1 MGKLVTENLVAESP
15 AELISDMNHQ
25 IEESYLVS
33 SPKIKTNPIVRH
45 IIMKL

>member
-15 AELISDMNHQ
+15 AELTSDMNRQ

-33 SPKIKTNPIVRH
+33 SPKIKINP
-45 IIMKL
+45 LLDA